1 MMDDVVAEIV
11 QDLKDQLAEMST
23 EERKEVF
30 DDLLEDYCVRCG
42 GESNCYCS
50 PMYDE

>member
-1 MMDDVVAEIV
+1 MDDVVAEIV
-11 QDLKDQLAEMST
+11 QELKDQLAEMST

-30 DDLLEDYCVRCG
+30 DELLEDYCLRCYG
-42 GESNCYCS
+42 PAGCYCD